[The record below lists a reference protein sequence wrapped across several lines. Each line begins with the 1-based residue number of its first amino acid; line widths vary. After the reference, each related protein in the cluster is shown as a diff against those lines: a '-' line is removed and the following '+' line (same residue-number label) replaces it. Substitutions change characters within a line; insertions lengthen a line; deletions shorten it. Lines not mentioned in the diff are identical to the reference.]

1 MDAVMEVIVYKPFL
15 VRSMRDLRV
24 IKLSCSS
31 QILHGFRRSEKYH
44 TNKISGQRIHPN
56 EVIYCIF
63 SFPKWDSLSLDKYV
77 FFFSFHFFSSFLSFF
92 IYFFLRRAVPLLR
105 FRIECD
111 GNKCRMRVVFTNWVF
126 SIISASRNITP
137 WKTRYTLL

>member
-1 MDAVMEVIVYKPFL
+1 MYKPFL

-56 EVIYCIF
+56 EVIYCLF

-77 FFFSFHFFSSFLSFF
+77 FFISFHFFSSFLSFF
-92 IYFFLRRAVPLLR
+92 IDLFFEKSGATFEVQ
-105 FRIECD
+105 
-111 GNKCRMRVVFTNWVF
+111 NRMWWKQMPDEGRVRNWVF
-126 SIISASRNITP
+126 SVISASRNITP